1 MLIFHNYLPQ
11 NQHLFLLKMRKRL
24 MQVVKILLKA
34 QQQVQIKNKK
44 SDNLGLSLF

>member
-1 MLIFHNYLPQ
+1 
-11 NQHLFLLKMRKRL
+11 
-24 MQVVKILLKA
+24 MQVVKIQLKA

>member
-1 MLIFHNYLPQ
+1 
-11 NQHLFLLKMRKRL
+11 